1 MGDTGSQFLGFTL
14 GFLAVFVTQRVHTA
28 LSPAVTLLF
37 LGLPV
42 IDIIAV
48 LIQRI
53 YHKMNWFRGTRNH
66 IHHRLL
72 DLGFNHDE
80 TVVIIYGIQACFV
93 ISAILL
99 RYESDWVI
107 LWVYSVA
114 VVAIFGTLI
123 AAERSGWRR
132 RQEGAMRSPV
142 TAILDLTAEH
152 AIFRRYPY
160 YAIAWTVPL
169 YVLGLSLFVHDV
181 PRDFAV
187 TSAVLGAVLLVELL
201 LGRQPV
207 TFPMRG
213 ATYVA
218 IVFAAYLGSQDEAL
232 RTTGFLEG
240 AFFALMAIAI
250 GLTVRYADDQRFRTT
265 PMDYLILAG
274 VATAAVF
281 GQGQFEMK
289 EVSLLIVRAVILLY
303 ACELILERTFSRWS
317 LLNIASTVTL
327 AVFAYKGLI
336 AA

>member
-1 MGDTGSQFLGFTL
+1 
-14 GFLAVFVTQRVHTA
+14 
-28 LSPAVTLLF
+28 
-37 LGLPV
+37 
-42 IDIIAV
+42 
-48 LIQRI
+48 
-53 YHKMNWFRGTRNH
+53 
-66 IHHRLL
+66 
-72 DLGFNHDE
+72 
-80 TVVIIYGIQACFV
+80 
-93 ISAILL
+93 
-99 RYESDWVI
+99 
-107 LWVYSVA
+107 
-114 VVAIFGTLI
+114 
-123 AAERSGWRR
+123 
-132 RQEGAMRSPV
+132 
-142 TAILDLTAEH
+142 
-152 AIFRRYPY
+152 
-160 YAIAWTVPL
+160 
-169 YVLGLSLFVHDV
+169 
-181 PRDFAV
+181 
-187 TSAVLGAVLLVELL
+187 
-201 LGRQPV
+201 
-207 TFPMRG
+207 MRG